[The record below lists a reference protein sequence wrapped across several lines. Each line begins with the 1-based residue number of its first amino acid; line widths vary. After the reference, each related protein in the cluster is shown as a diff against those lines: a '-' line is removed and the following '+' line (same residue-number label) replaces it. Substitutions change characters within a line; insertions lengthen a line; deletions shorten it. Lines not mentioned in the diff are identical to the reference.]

1 MSKTRKF
8 FAMGNMIYRIGD
20 SNYNTNDLLASI
32 DPTYKYYEKVDRG
45 GPLNRM
51 MVRMYLD
58 MPTIMDPVSMCYLMT
73 KRVYECTTMIV
84 FVYQKIK
91 NRPARIWR
99 KVYGRRECMRRYS
112 NKMPTAWYLKEEAVV
127 CTLPDDTLLQIP
139 IDDTS
144 FASAAMLV

>member
-1 MSKTRKF
+1 MSRPRKF
-8 FAMGNMIYRIGD
+8 FAIGNMIYRIGD

-32 DPTYKYYEKVDRG
+32 DPTYKYYDKVDRG

-58 MPTIMDPVSMCYLMT
+58 MPTFMDPVSMYYLMT
-73 KRVYECTTMIV
+73 RIMHGCTTMIV

-99 KVYGRRECMRRYS
+99 KVYERRECDRYN
-112 NKMPTAWYLKEEAVV
+112 NKPPTAWYLKEETVV
-127 CTLPDDTLLQIP
+127 CTLPDDTLLQIH

>member
-1 MSKTRKF
+1 MSRTRKF

-20 SNYNTNDLLASI
+20 SNYSTNDLLASI
-32 DPTYKYYEKVDRG
+32 DPTYKYYDKVDRG

-51 MVRMYLD
+51 MVRMYLE
-58 MPTIMDPVSMCYLMT
+58 MPTFMDPASMYYLMT
-73 KRVYECTTMIV
+73 QRVYDCTTMIV

-99 KVYGRRECMRRYS
+99 KVYERRECNIYA
-112 NKMPTAWYLKEEAVV
+112 NKLPTAWYLKEETVV